1 MDLSSRWDRFAG
13 FFILLLVIIAMT
25 GCLPLHTG
33 NTTAQSGTFQAANT
47 TLDFGTA
54 VVGTTTQV
62 TDALT
67 NGSPDMVTVSSA
79 SSSTRPSN

>member
-33 NTTAQSGTFQAANT
+33 NTTAQAAPFGPMA

-54 VVGTTTQV
+54 VVGT
-62 TDALT
+62 D
-67 NGSPDMVTVSSA
+67 
-79 SSSTRPSN
+79 PSHRR